1 MGKILTEG
9 LSDDKEV
16 VQLDPSTA
24 SDPSTSTLDLIKGID
39 AIVHLLD
46 TDIKTDVSTH
56 WTWRCAGHTIYCGWL
71 AKKE

>member
-16 VQLDPSTA
+16 VQLDLNTA

-46 TDIKTDVSTH
+46 TDIKTDVST
-56 WTWRCAGHTIYCGWL
+56 
-71 AKKE
+71 